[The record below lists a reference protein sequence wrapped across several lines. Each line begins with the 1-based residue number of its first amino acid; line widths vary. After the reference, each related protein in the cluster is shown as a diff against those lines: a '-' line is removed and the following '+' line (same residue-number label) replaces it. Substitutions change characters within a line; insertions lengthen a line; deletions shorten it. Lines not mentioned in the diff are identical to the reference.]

1 MARSKKIN
9 GGIQEQSDV
18 NISNDEKYARFDTRW
33 FNETMTRERNK
44 QCTNAL
50 KVLKRHPSAVPFLK
64 PVDPIKLNIPDY
76 PVIVKTPMD
85 FSTVEKKLNNYE
97 YKCAHDFEKDV
108 RLIFSNCII
117 YNGQHHQFSKYAK
130 DLEEIFIEQL
140 SKIPGAKTTTDKA
153 AREIKQEKPA
163 PKPVAESS
171 TKPISKQNLKPTTE
185 ATSSSIVKTEN
196 SETNRPKRKIKFP
209 NKELPQIT
217 QPSRRKRTKKN
228 IDLKFCRLVYQEL
241 KKRQHFTYAYPFYEP
256 VNAEKLGVPEYYNV
270 IKNPMDLSKVYSRLE
285 SEDYASAEEF
295 EADIRLMFD
304 NCYKFNAPGTDV
316 YNMGKQLENVFD
328 KKWTERPIPQP
339 HSAAREKI
347 KEEEE
352 SASDKE
358 SEQAKHL
365 KALQK
370 HLAALSSQLN
380 QYRKSGKS
388 KTKKPAT
395 KKTAKKATKSKL
407 KSDADTSTDS
417 IPKAKRRRTS
427 KDDIDAFVNENDDK
441 ELSADQKAFLSKRI
455 EYLPQELMV
464 TLIGIIQQSGATLM
478 PEEGGYELEIES
490 IDTKTAKRIYNF
502 VMANTSEPNGRKQR
516 KTPVKRKV
524 QMSEEEQIKALEE
537 TLAKFD
543 NKSTSPNKAN
553 DSSDDDSS
561 DSQSSASSG
570 SEPSDSDTANQN
582 EQNKLKNI
590 DSTYDTPDRS
600 YFHLSVYKPDSIN

>member
-1 MARSKKIN
+1 
-9 GGIQEQSDV
+9 
-18 NISNDEKYARFDTRW
+18 
-33 FNETMTRERNK
+33 MTREHNK

-97 YKCAHDFEKDV
+97 YKCAHDFEKD
-108 RLIFSNCII
+108 
-117 YNGQHHQFSKYAK
+117 
-130 DLEEIFIEQL
+130 
-140 SKIPGAKTTTDKA
+140 
-153 AREIKQEKPA
+153 KPA

-185 ATSSSIVKTEN
+185 ASSSSIVKTEN

-256 VNAEKLGVPEYYNV
+256 VNTEKLGVPEYYNV
-270 IKNPMDLSKVYSRLE
+270 IKNPMDLSKVHSRLESEDYASAEDRLE

-328 KKWTERPIPQP
+328 KKWAERPIPQP
-339 HSAAREKI
+339 HSAAREKF

-380 QYRKSGKS
+380 QYRKSGKA

-441 ELSADQKAFLSKRI
+441 EL
-455 EYLPQELMV
+455 
-464 TLIGIIQQSGATLM
+464 
-478 PEEGGYELEIES
+478 
-490 IDTKTAKRIYNF
+490 
-502 VMANTSEPNGRKQR
+502 
-516 KTPVKRKV
+516 
-524 QMSEEEQIKALEE
+524 
-537 TLAKFD
+537 
-543 NKSTSPNKAN
+543 
-553 DSSDDDSS
+553 
-561 DSQSSASSG
+561 
-570 SEPSDSDTANQN
+570 
-582 EQNKLKNI
+582 
-590 DSTYDTPDRS
+590 
-600 YFHLSVYKPDSIN
+600 

>member
-1 MARSKKIN
+1 MRLKKWFQYFSEKEKISLTNDLTTLILARKRSMCNVIEYGEHKVIYKSLYFAAGIDWEENELYILEVIHRYVQILDEFFGNVCEMDIIFNFDKISSYNGYHNKK
-9 GGIQEQSDV
+9 
-18 NISNDEKYARFDTRW
+18 DENNRK
-33 FNETMTRERNK
+33 EIIILERERPEIAPN
-44 QCTNAL
+44 
-50 KVLKRHPSAVPFLK
+50 
-64 PVDPIKLNIPDY
+64 
-76 PVIVKTPMD
+76 
-85 FSTVEKKLNNYE
+85 
-97 YKCAHDFEKDV
+97 
-108 RLIFSNCII
+108 SN
-117 YNGQHHQFSKYAK
+117 
-130 DLEEIFIEQL
+130 
-140 SKIPGAKTTTDKA
+140 
-153 AREIKQEKPA
+153 
-163 PKPVAESS
+163 
-171 TKPISKQNLKPTTE
+171 
-185 ATSSSIVKTEN
+185 
-196 SETNRPKRKIKFP
+196 
-209 NKELPQIT
+209 ELPQIT

-256 VNAEKLGVPEYYNV
+256 VNTEKLGVPEYYNV
-270 IKNPMDLSKVYSRLE
+270 IKNPMDLSKVHSRLE

-328 KKWTERPIPQP
+328 KKWAERPIPQP
-339 HSAAREKI
+339 HSAAREKF

-380 QYRKSGKS
+380 QYRKSGKA

-455 EYLPQELMV
+455 EYLPQELMA
-464 TLIGIIQQSGATLM
+464 TLIGMIQQSGATLM

-570 SEPSDSDTANQN
+570 SEPSDSDTA
-582 EQNKLKNI
+582 
-590 DSTYDTPDRS
+590 
-600 YFHLSVYKPDSIN
+600 V